1 MRFLFVV
8 QGEGRGHFTQALVLS
23 EMLRD
28 CGDQVVGV
36 LVGKCRGRRLPDFF
50 LQKIG
55 APVSTFESPDF
66 LPSPQNRQP
75 SLVKSV
81 MANVCKWPVFYRSI
95 KMIRR
100 KITELQ
106 PDIVINF
113 YELLT
118 GFTYL
123 LMPPG
128 VPQVCIGHQ
137 YLFLHPGFEFPRHI
151 SRLQLALLRLF
162 SRLTSIG
169 AVRRLALSFY
179 PEENDEDGK
188 ITVVPPLI
196 RREIKECSVRQGN
209 YLLGYMLN
217 SGYVKEV
224 EYWSRQHQGVP
235 LHFFWDR
242 TGIADTYALSADLI
256 LHQINDVTFIRY
268 MGGCKA
274 YLTTAGFESVCE
286 ALYLGKPVLMVPVH
300 VEQEC
305 NAWDAQKVGAGVR
318 ADHFDPDR
326 LLDFIPNYHPA
337 IAFRQWVDQAEF
349 KIYAELKAIY
359 HPSPV
364 YRVYNRL
371 YHMCFWGFES

>member
-1 MRFLFVV
+1 
-8 QGEGRGHFTQALVLS
+8 
-23 EMLRD
+23 
-28 CGDQVVGV
+28 
-36 LVGKCRGRRLPDFF
+36 
-50 LQKIG
+50 
-55 APVSTFESPDF
+55 
-66 LPSPQNRQP
+66 
-75 SLVKSV
+75 
-81 MANVCKWPVFYRSI
+81 
-95 KMIRR
+95 
-100 KITELQ
+100 
-106 PDIVINF
+106 
-113 YELLT
+113 
-118 GFTYL
+118 
-123 LMPPG
+123 MPPG

-286 ALYLGKPVLMVPVH
+286 ALYLGKPVLMGS
-300 VEQEC
+300 C
-305 NAWDAQKVGAGVR
+305 A
-318 ADHFDPDR
+318 
-326 LLDFIPNYHPA
+326 
-337 IAFRQWVDQAEF
+337 
-349 KIYAELKAIY
+349 
-359 HPSPV
+359 
-364 YRVYNRL
+364 
-371 YHMCFWGFES
+371 C